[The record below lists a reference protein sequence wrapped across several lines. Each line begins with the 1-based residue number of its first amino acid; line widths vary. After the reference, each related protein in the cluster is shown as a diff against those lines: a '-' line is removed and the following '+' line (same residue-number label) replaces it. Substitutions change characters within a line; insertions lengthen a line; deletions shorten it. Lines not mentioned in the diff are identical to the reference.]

1 MVSSRRSLI
10 YGKKSILNSELLNN
24 SGEHNL
30 SSENVT
36 AKIARKMFVLKMLKL
51 PNVERILAEQNLTV
65 KAIYELPIEV
75 TMENKLRCFQ
85 YKVVHNI
92 LPTNSKLYKMTLRTS
107 PSCDRCNHPHENL
120 LHLLYECPS
129 TQIFWQMVISWWNE
143 KRSENVTL
151 NATDILYG
159 CKPELNICLALNH
172 YVIIAKY
179 HIFLSWLNKASPSF
193 EIFSLLLNEKILC
206 ESTIAFKNN
215 TLRNFRAKW
224 TTLCA

>member
-1 MVSSRRSLI
+1 
-10 YGKKSILNSELLNN
+10 
-24 SGEHNL
+24 
-30 SSENVT
+30 
-36 AKIARKMFVLKMLKL
+36 MLKP
-51 PNVERILAEQNLTV
+51 PNVETILAKQNLTV
-65 KAIYELPIEV
+65 KAIYELPFKV

-92 LPTNSKLYKMTLRTS
+92 LPTNSKLCKMKLRAS

-120 LHLLYECPS
+120 LNECPS
-129 TQIFWQMVISWWNE
+129 TQFFWQIVISWRNE
-143 KRSENVTL
+143 KRLENVTL

-159 CKPELNICLALNH
+159 YKPELNTCLALNH

-179 HIFLSWLNKASPSF
+179 HIFLSRLNKAYPSF

-206 ESTIAFKNN
+206 ERTIAFKNN
-215 TLRNFRAKW
+215 TLRKFRAKW